1 MIDFNKFKESEL
13 FYFIKMLILT
23 IIAIVLIFEISDR
36 CVFKKVVRIE
46 KDLYEITV
54 EDHIC
59 KCNIKYYSDTINMDK
74 LVYFKSEGIEYE
86 IDSSLVRNI
95 CIKF

>member
-13 FYFIKMLILT
+13 FYFIKMLVLT
-23 IIAIVLIFEISDR
+23 IIAILLILEISNR
-36 CVFKKVVRIE
+36 YVFKKVVRIE

-59 KCNIKYYSDTINMDK
+59 KCNVKYYSDTINMDK

-86 IDSSLVRNI
+86 IDSSLVKNI
-95 CIKF
+95 CIKY